1 MRRPT
6 QSLAQG
12 LGTSLLHEVLEDVGM
27 RSLEERGMRC
37 CVRGAAIPSRHI
49 PSQSFL
55 IEIRTYAYVQRV
67 RKISE
72 VFEGA
77 YRSSSSVVILD
88 GLEVLTLLA

>member
-1 MRRPT
+1 M
-6 QSLAQG
+6 
-12 LGTSLLHEVLEDVGM
+12 
-27 RSLEERGMRC
+27 
-37 CVRGAAIPSRHI
+37 

-77 YRSSSSVVILD
+77 YRSSLSVVILD
-88 GLEVLTLLA
+88 GLEVLTLLASLVQKYKY

>member
-1 MRRPT
+1 M
-6 QSLAQG
+6 
-12 LGTSLLHEVLEDVGM
+12 
-27 RSLEERGMRC
+27 
-37 CVRGAAIPSRHI
+37 

-77 YRSSSSVVILD
+77 YRSSLSVVILD

>member
-1 MRRPT
+1 M
-6 QSLAQG
+6 
-12 LGTSLLHEVLEDVGM
+12 LGGEGHEVLSES
-27 RSLEERGMRC
+27 REQRAERGMR
-37 CVRGAAIPSRHI
+37 RPYPHAI